1 MQPHEIE
8 QQSFTI
14 IDKEAG
20 DHGFKPDEWKI
31 VRRMIHT
38 TADFEYIGMIRI
50 HPQAIEAG
58 VAAIRRGYAIITD
71 TNMASAGIRKD
82 ALEPFGCP
90 VLCFMADPDVG
101 KEALS
106 RGVTRAHVS
115 VEKAVPLIRDGIY
128 VVGNA
133 PTALL
138 HLLEIIREGIAR
150 PALVVGL
157 PVGFVNAAESKAA
170 LVQTDIPYITN
181 QGRKGGSNVAASVIN
196 ALTLLA
202 RERT

>member
-8 QQSFTI
+8 QQSFAI
-14 IDKEAG
+14 IDEEAG
-20 DHGFKPDEWKI
+20 DHGFGPDEWKL

-38 TADFEYIGMIRI
+38 TADFEYIAMTRI
-50 HPQAIEAG
+50 HPRAIAAG
-58 VAAIRRGYAIITD
+58 VAAIRRGCAIVTD
-71 TNMASAGIRKD
+71 TNMARAGIRKD
-82 ALEPFGCP
+82 SLEAFGCR
-90 VLCFMADPDVG
+90 VSCFMAEPEIG
-101 KEALS
+101 KEALM
-106 RGVTRAHVS
+106 RGVTRAHVA
-115 VEKAVPLIRDGIY
+115 VEKAAPLIRNGIY

-138 HLLEIIREGIAR
+138 HLLELIREGSAR

-170 LVQTDIPYITN
+170 LVQTDIPYISN

>member
-58 VAAIRRGYAIITD
+58 VAAIRRGYAI
-71 TNMASAGIRKD
+71 
-82 ALEPFGCP
+82 
-90 VLCFMADPDVG
+90 
-101 KEALS
+101 
-106 RGVTRAHVS
+106 
-115 VEKAVPLIRDGIY
+115 
-128 VVGNA
+128 
-133 PTALL
+133 
-138 HLLEIIREGIAR
+138 
-150 PALVVGL
+150 
-157 PVGFVNAAESKAA
+157 
-170 LVQTDIPYITN
+170 
-181 QGRKGGSNVAASVIN
+181 
-196 ALTLLA
+196 
-202 RERT
+202 